1 LQKKYNI
8 FLYYLKGGNME
19 TRAKNLIK
27 VGGILLM
34 AVGGIGIVLT
44 AIGLIAGGDFAD
56 KLG

>member
-1 LQKKYNI
+1 
-8 FLYYLKGGNME
+8 ME